1 MMRPLIG
8 EAMRA
13 KGADL
18 VADNR
23 DLTTHSA
30 AQDLMRETDRIGVLS
45 RVLHGPRVLAVFLRD
60 IAFRFRRWR
69 EDQRA
74 CAALSHLDDPQLKE
88 FRIYPRPPGLT
99 NRRFS

>member
-1 MMRPLIG
+1 MRPLIG

-30 AQDLMRETDRIGVLS
+30 AQDLMHETDRIGVLS
-45 RVLHGPRVLAVFLRD
+45 RVLSELRGEWQDFGELQDTAAVGH
-60 IAFRFRRWR
+60 
-69 EDQRA
+69 
-74 CAALSHLDDPQLKE
+74 S
-88 FRIYPRPPGLT
+88 
-99 NRRFS
+99 